1 MSSVETRVSF
11 VVPTK
16 NAARTLGACLQSIR
30 EQDLEDVE
38 IVVVDNFS
46 TDATPAIGRE
56 LADVF
61 DSCGPER
68 SAQRNRGARLA
79 AGSVLIFADAD
90 MVFERGVA
98 REALA
103 RLGPSGDLSVSA
115 LVIPERAFG
124 AGFWARCRVLE
135 KELYLGDTA
144 VEAARAFRASDFFEV
159 GGYDE
164 RYTGPE
170 DWDLADRITA
180 IGGRLARTRA
190 HVWHDEGHIELRA
203 AFRKKR
209 YYGRGVAAYLRAPD
223 RRRLP
228 RRVLSQP
235 RELVRRPVLSAGLA
249 VLKTV
254 ELSGIAAGVA
264 DARRAETRG
273 VAI

>member
-1 MSSVETRVSF
+1 MSTDTRVSF

-16 NAARTLGACLQSIR
+16 NAGRTLRACLESIR
-30 EQDLEDVE
+30 DQRHEDVE
-38 IVVVDNFS
+38 IIVVDNFS
-46 TDATPAIGRE
+46 TDATPAIARE
-56 LADVF
+56 LADVV

-68 SAQRNRGARLA
+68 SAQRNRGARLVS
-79 AGSVLIFADAD
+79 GSVLIFADAD

-98 REALA
+98 ADALA
-103 RLGPSGDLSVSA
+103 QLGPNGDPSVSA

-135 KELYLGDTA
+135 KELYLGDPA
-144 VEAARAFRASDFFEV
+144 VEAARAFRAVDFFEV

-180 IGGRLARTRA
+180 IGGRLARTRSY
-190 HVWHDEGHIELRA
+190 VWHDEGRIELRA

-209 YYGRGVAAYLRAPD
+209 YYGRGVSAYLGAPD
-223 RRRLP
+223 RRPLA
-228 RRVLSQP
+228 RRALSQP

-249 VLKTV
+249 VLKGV

-264 DARRAETRG
+264 DARRTTPRG
-273 VAI
+273 AQA